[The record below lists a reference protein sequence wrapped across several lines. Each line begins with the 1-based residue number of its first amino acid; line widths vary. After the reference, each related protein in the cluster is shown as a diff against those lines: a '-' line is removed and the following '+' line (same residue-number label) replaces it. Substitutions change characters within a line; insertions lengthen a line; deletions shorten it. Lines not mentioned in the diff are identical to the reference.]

1 MNRRDEEY
9 LFECIEDIKSEVHEN
24 NKMLRQICDVINTYL
39 ANHQRENDEDF
50 GRNILA
56 NLISSSFE
64 IGKIKRH

>member
-24 NKMLRQICDVINTYL
+24 NKMLRQICGAINTYL

-50 GRNILA
+50 GRNVLA

-64 IGKIKRH
+64 VGKIRRY